1 MDLFLVF
8 NGPTKW
14 KAQHWPHSACL
25 GLGLGL
31 VLYQLARSRVP
42 SSDSSAFCLPVI
54 TRRRP
59 PAQLRSRP
67 RVLGGDGESATW
79 TTLPAFHWT
88 SCREVDAA
96 ASFLLSPDHVA
107 FLLRAGANLLRV
119 SGRPRPRPRAR
130 AAGLRSCSSAWRPVC
145 QRPASLRPARCPLLA
160 FSA

>member
-1 MDLFLVF
+1 MESPALAALSMS
-8 NGPTKW
+8 GPGPGPG
-14 KAQHWPHSACL
+14 ALSARPRPCPE
-25 GLGLGL
+25 
-31 VLYQLARSRVP
+31 SRLP
-42 SSDSSAFCLPVI
+42 SAFCLPVI

-67 RVLGGDGESATW
+67 QVLGGDGESATW

-119 SGRPRPRPRAR
+119 SGRPRPRPRPRAR